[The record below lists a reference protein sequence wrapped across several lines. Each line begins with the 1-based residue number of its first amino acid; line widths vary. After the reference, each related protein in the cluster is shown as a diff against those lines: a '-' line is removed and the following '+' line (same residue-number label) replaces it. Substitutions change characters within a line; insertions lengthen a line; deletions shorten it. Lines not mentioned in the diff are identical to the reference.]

1 MLSCIA
7 TVPCIT
13 STLQDVWLY
22 RSMLLMIRKVI
33 TYSKHLQLYQD
44 LDLILVQYIS
54 YYFQKPHNYKI
65 WQLQQLCRYVYL
77 CIVHN
82 HYQRHSPDRETPCPW
97 QFVDWGDLCRIKSDG
112 QSWLPSACPL
122 QAGASVYQQHNFSV
136 MDHTDLL
143 LTAGQT
149 LYVMSNIHKISNI
162 NPAVRNIV
170 LHYNT
175 KSTNFLPQMSW
186 ISNLDPCVTTLQ

>member
-1 MLSCIA
+1 MKAAPVLSPWWRLNWFTLCGEDWTSSLWWRLNRFSQWWRRIGSLCGEGRIGSLCGEGNNGSLHGETMFSCVA

-33 TYSKHLQLYQD
+33 AYSKHLQLYQD

-82 HYQRHSPDRETPCPW
+82 HYQRNESITQP
-97 QFVDWGDLCRIKSDG
+97 G
-112 QSWLPSACPL
+112 QRDSLPLTVCGLRWLM
-122 QAGASVYQQHNFSV
+122 Q
-136 MDHTDLL
+136 D
-143 LTAGQT
+143 
-149 LYVMSNIHKISNI
+149 
-162 NPAVRNIV
+162 
-170 LHYNT
+170 
-175 KSTNFLPQMSW
+175 
-186 ISNLDPCVTTLQ
+186 